1 MGGSHKIVVDTG
13 SVLQVLEQER
23 IRRRMPVSAWA
34 HFLDL
39 SRTAYPKLGTTRTLP
54 STGTLMAIATRLGWL
69 FDELLVGANAD
80 YDQVR
85 EQRLTSLLAERA
97 AADNTAEQLGAA
109 TAALPLPRTDPGPRA
124 YAILE
129 AHMDELTRAFHS
141 MVDGLSAD
149 ERQLAYAAV
158 KRELARHWSAG
169 ARAEDSLQ
177 QSGR

>member
-1 MGGSHKIVVDTG
+1 MHVMGGSHKLVVDTG

-54 STGTLMAIATRLGWL
+54 STGTLMVIATRLGWL
-69 FDELLVGANAD
+69 VDELLVGANAD

-85 EQRLTSLLAERA
+85 EQRLATLLAA
-97 AADNTAEQLGAA
+97 AHPADTPQEPGAV
-109 TAALPLPRTDPGPRA
+109 PGTTHPPEAPRA

-169 ARAEDSLQ
+169 TRAEDSLLR
-177 QSGR
+177 SSL